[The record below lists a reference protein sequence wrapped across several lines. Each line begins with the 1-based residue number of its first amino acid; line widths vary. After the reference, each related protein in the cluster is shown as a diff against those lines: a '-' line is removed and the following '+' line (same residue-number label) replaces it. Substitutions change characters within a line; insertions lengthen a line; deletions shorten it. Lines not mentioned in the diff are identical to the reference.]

1 MATTTG
7 SATTTTTIMGGT
19 RGPISR
25 STIKIEVIIPTIS
38 IISLPLK
45 ILSLAKLELMKI

>member
-1 MATTTG
+1 MEV
-7 SATTTTTIMGGT
+7 TIL
-19 RGPISR
+19 
-25 STIKIEVIIPTIS
+25 TIS